1 MNIIPAIDIK
11 NSKCVRLFQGDY
23 NRETIYSDSPK
34 EIAQEWVSL
43 GAKWLHVVD
52 LDGAKS
58 GNLDNIQ
65 TVKEILLET
74 NVSIQFG
81 GGVRDINSAQKIVN
95 SGVSRIILGTAAVE
109 DHYFVEEACHRFG
122 PDAVVVSL
130 DAKNG
135 VIAKNGWTQESS
147 ISAIDLATKLI
158 RLGVKR
164 FMYTDIERD
173 GTLTSPNY
181 SEIEKIVDFT
191 QLPILAAGGVS
202 KLEHLEE
209 LETIGAESVIIGT
222 AIYEGKIDLKEA
234 ICRFEKN

>member
-1 MNIIPAIDIK
+1 MELLPAIDIRGGR
-11 NSKCVRLFQGDY
+11 CVRLLKGDFDQ
-23 NRETIYSDSPK
+23 ETRYAVDPL
-34 EIAQEWVSL
+34 ELAQLYADL
-43 GAKWLHVVD
+43 GARWLHVVD

-65 TVKEILLET
+65 TVKEILIET